1 MYLVKRFFYGIFVLI
16 GLSILMFCLVRVM
29 PGDPVRL
36 VLGPRAT
43 EEDVEKLKH
52 QMGLDRPLYVQ
63 YAQYVEG
70 IFLRGELGMS
80 LVEHRDVSKIVA
92 EKLPATIELI
102 MVSVFIAT
110 VVAIPLG
117 VLAATHRN
125 GPIDY
130 LGRLLALSGV
140 SLPQFWVALVVQLI
154 LGYFLALL
162 PLTGRITGPSPSHI
176 TGLFLLD
183 SILTL
188 NLKAF
193 THSLVHILGPAMV
206 LSLSPL
212 ANVTR
217 LVRASMIDEL
227 SKDYALVS
235 RATGISDILINYK
248 YVLRNAFSAALTMI
262 GFLIP
267 LMIGSAFVVETVF
280 AWPGIARFGADSII
294 NNDFNGVVGVALVV
308 GIAFV
313 LINIIVDALYAVLDP
328 RIRLERW

>member
-52 QMGLDRPLYVQ
+52 QMGLDRPIYVQ

-102 MVSVFIAT
+102 MVSVFIAI

-162 PLTGRITGPSPSHI
+162 PLTGRITGPPPFHI

-183 SILTL
+183 SILTF

-294 NNDFNGVVGVALVV
+294 NNDFNGVVGVALVI

-328 RIRLERW
+328 RIRLERS